1 MTDPAVPVEP
11 MDARSGVSTR
21 TADAVAGAAVAA
33 MTEVTDRRRRL
44 GWLFWISLGWIV
56 LTILAAILAGVLPLQ
71 DPNLQSATLNAGPSS
86 AHFFG
91 TDQLGRDIFSRVIF
105 GSRVSIVVGFGA
117 IAIGLAIGGTLGM
130 VAAYYRGAVDTV
142 VNAVSYVLLAFP
154 ALVAVIAIV
163 TFWKASLWKITLIIG
178 IASAPLIFRIVRAAT
193 LSYATRDFVMAARTL
208 GATSRRILARELL
221 PNILPTVVSFSLI
234 GVATVIVLEGSLAFL
249 GLSIP
254 GPTPSWGNMLNQ
266 SRTGLTTV
274 AGQSNPW
281 LVIFP
286 ALAMFLFL
294 ITLNLVGD
302 RLRQHFDVSEI
313 KL

>member
-1 MTDPAVPVEP
+1 VTERAVPVEAP
-11 MDARSGVSTR
+11 DPRTPVSTEA
-21 TADAVAGAAVAA
+21 ADALGGAAVAA
-33 MTEVTDRRRRL
+33 ITEVSEPRRHL
-44 GWLFWISLGWIV
+44 GVVFWVSLGWIV
-56 LTILAAILAGVLPLQ
+56 LTILAAIFANVLPLQ
-71 DPNLQSATLNAGPSS
+71 DPNLQSATVNAGPSA

-117 IAIGLAIGGTLGM
+117 IAIGLLTGGTLGM
-130 VAAYYRGAVDTV
+130 VAAYYRGAVDVV

-178 IASAPLIFRIVRAAT
+178 VASAPLIFRIVRAST
-193 LSYATRDFVMAARTL
+193 LSYATRDFVTAARTL
-208 GATSRRILARELL
+208 GATNRRILTRELL

-266 SRTGLTTV
+266 SRTGLNTIP
-274 AGQSNPW
+274 GQSNPW

-294 ITLNLVGD
+294 ISLNLVGD

>member
-1 MTDPAVPVEP
+1 MTEPAVPFEP
-11 MDARSGVSTR
+11 MDPRSGVSTR
-21 TADAVAGAAVAA
+21 AADAVAGAAVAA
-33 MTEVTDRRRRL
+33 ITEVTERRRRL
-44 GWLFWISLGWIV
+44 GWLFWLSLGWIV
-56 LTILAAILAGVLPLQ
+56 LTILAAILANVLPLQ
-71 DPNLQSATLNAGPSS
+71 DPNLQSATLNAGPST

-117 IAIGLAIGGTLGM
+117 MAIGLLLGGTLGM
-130 VAAYYRGAVDTV
+130 IAAYYRGAVDTV

-208 GATSRRILARELL
+208 GATSRRVLVKELL

-266 SRTGLTTV
+266 SRTGLSTV
-274 AGQSNPW
+274 PGQSNPW

-286 ALAMFLFL
+286 AAAMFLFL

>member
-1 MTDPAVPVEP
+1 MTERAVPVEAP
-11 MDARSGVSTR
+11 DPRTPVSTEA
-21 TADAVAGAAVAA
+21 ADALGGAAVAA
-33 MTEVTDRRRRL
+33 ITEVSEPRRHL
-44 GWLFWISLGWIV
+44 GVVFWVSLGWIV
-56 LTILAAILAGVLPLQ
+56 LTILAAIFANVLPLQ
-71 DPNLQSATLNAGPSS
+71 DPNLQSATVNAGPSA

-117 IAIGLAIGGTLGM
+117 IAIGLLTGGTLGM
-130 VAAYYRGAVDTV
+130 VAAYYRGAVDVV

-178 IASAPLIFRIVRAAT
+178 VASAPLIFRIVRAST
-193 LSYATRDFVMAARTL
+193 LSYATRDFVTAARTL
-208 GATSRRILARELL
+208 GATNRRILTRELL

-266 SRTGLTTV
+266 SRTGLNTIP
-274 AGQSNPW
+274 GQSNPW

-294 ITLNLVGD
+294 ISLNLVGD

>member
-1 MTDPAVPVEP
+1 VTDPAISVQPTDP
-11 MDARSGVSTR
+11 RSGISARAAEGVG
-21 TADAVAGAAVAA
+21 GAAVAA
-33 MTEVTDRRRRL
+33 VTEVTARRRRL
-44 GWLFWISLGWIV
+44 GWLFWTSLAWIV
-56 LTILAAILAGVLPLQ
+56 LTILAAIFANVLPLQ
-71 DPNLQSATLNAGPSS
+71 DPNLQSATLNAGPST

-117 IAIGLAIGGTLGM
+117 IAIGLALGGTLGM
-130 VAAYYRGAVDTV
+130 VAAYYRGTVDTV

-208 GATSRRILARELL
+208 GATSRRILVRELL

-274 AGQSNPW
+274 PGQSNPW

-302 RLRQHFDVSEI
+302 RLRQYFDVSDI